1 MLVEGVWRDVI
12 WGDGREA
19 DEFVVMPNH
28 VHGIVWLAGTGT
40 VGAQQPL
47 DRIARHVAGFEPLNR
62 KAAAPVAA
70 PLRAVRA
77 DWRVEPGSL
86 AAVVRAFKS
95 AAAKRINRLRN
106 TPGAAVWQ
114 RNYHD
119 RVIRSE
125 RELSHVRRYIRD
137 NPIRWGGDKNNPAN
151 FLRHP
156 L

>member
-1 MLVEGVWRDVI
+1 MLVEDVWRDVI

-28 VHGIVWLAGTGT
+28 IHGIVWLAGTGT
-40 VGAQQPL
+40 VGAQQPGRPL
-47 DRIARHVAGFEPLNR
+47 SDSEDRNQRHVSQSDRA
-62 KAAAPVAA
+62 VAA
-70 PLRAVRA
+70 PLRAVWA

-86 AAVVRAFKS
+86 AAVVRTFKS

-114 RNYHD
+114 RNYDD
-119 RVIRSE
+119 RVIRNE
-125 RELSHVRRYIRD
+125 RELLYVRRYVRD
-137 NPIRWGGDKNNPAN
+137 NPIRWGEDKNNPAN

-156 L
+156 P